1 MRRPGLGWGGWY
13 WEEEGRFDLSRSG
26 GKGRHSG
33 ERDRDSLRGSM
44 EVSPMGQ
51 GHHCWGEKEN
61 MRIDG
66 GDRVGTNWMSLKN
79 AVVCGQSPI
88 RPNKQDDP

>member
-1 MRRPGLGWGGWY
+1 MICLGVGVKVGTVEKGTGTVSEAAW
-13 WEEEGRFDLSRSG
+13 RSAP
-26 GKGRHSG
+26 
-33 ERDRDSLRGSM
+33 
-44 EVSPMGQ
+44 VGQ